1 MSQAQLLIDATRA
14 LDAAGVG
21 YLLTGSI
28 ASSLQGEPR
37 ASHDVDI
44 VIEVDVRVI
53 VALASAFGTDRYFF
67 DEIAAAAALDDRG
80 MFNLIDTRS
89 GDKVDFWMLTEH
101 PFDRSRFD
109 RRVTTQAFGAR
120 LCVSSPED
128 TILQKLRWADAS
140 GGSERHV
147 WDALGV
153 YEVNHG
159 VLDESY
165 LDTWAAALGV
175 SDLLS
180 ALRNQFG
187 GHGPGGAR

>member
-1 MSQAQLLIDATRA
+1 MSQAQLLIDATRV

-44 VIEVDVRVI
+44 VIEVDVR
-53 VALASAFGTDRYFF
+53 
-67 DEIAAAAALDDRG
+67 G

-101 PFDRSRFD
+101 PFDRSRFG

-187 GHGPGGAR
+187 GHGPGGAK